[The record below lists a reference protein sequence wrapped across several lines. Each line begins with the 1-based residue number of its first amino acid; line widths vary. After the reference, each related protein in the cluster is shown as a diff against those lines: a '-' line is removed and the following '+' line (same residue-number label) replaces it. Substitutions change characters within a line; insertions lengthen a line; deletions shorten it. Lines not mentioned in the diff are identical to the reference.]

1 MSLVKW
7 EALHQTTANGRKSNL
22 GDDVPVVTMR
32 AGVVGGRLDG
42 SDGLKPCGL
51 QIPV

>member
-1 MSLVKW
+1 MSRVKW
-7 EALHQTTANGRKSNL
+7 EAFHQTANGRKSNL
-22 GDDVPVVTMR
+22 GNDVPVVTTR
-32 AGVVGGRLDG
+32 AGVVEGRSDG